1 MLERFLRYPG
11 GKAKALT
18 LSYDDGV
25 EEDIRLIEIMRKN
38 GLKGTFNINSG
49 SFGPEDKSNPTTW
62 THRRLSRSEAAEIYT
77 EDVCEVAC
85 HCTNHAFCEYTDTAT
100 FALQI
105 LEDRK
110 NLEVLFDRQIHGMA
124 YPNGSFNDTVVD
136 ICRLSGIYYSRTC
149 VATHKFNFPEDWLR
163 LPSTCK
169 HTDPMLNELADQF
182 LKMDA
187 HRYGP
192 KLFYL
197 WGHAY
202 EFADDNNWDLIEGF
216 AEKMGGR
223 DDIWY
228 ATNMEL
234 YYTWL
239 DYQRLESSADGSI
252 IHNPSIRS
260 VWIAD
265 RRKNVY
271 EIKPGETV
279 KIP

>member
-1 MLERFLRYPG
+1 MIERFLRYPG
-11 GKAKALT
+11 GRCKALT

-25 EEDIRLIEIMRKN
+25 EEDIRLIEIMRKH

-49 SFGPEDKSNPTTW
+49 MFGPEDRSYPATLK
-62 THRRLSRSEAAEIYT
+62 HRRLSRSEVAEVYT

-85 HCTNHAFCEYTDTAT
+85 HCTKHAFCAYTDTAT
-100 FALQI
+100 FALQV

-110 NLEVLFDRQIHGMA
+110 DLESLFGRQIHGMA
-124 YPNGSFNDTVVD
+124 YPYGSFNDTVVD

-149 VATHKFNFPEDWLR
+149 IETHKFNFPTDWLR
-163 LPSTCK
+163 LPATCRHK
-169 HTDPMLNELADQF
+169 DPMLNELADQF

-187 HRYGP
+187 SRYGP

-197 WGHAY
+197 WGHTY
-202 EFADDNNWDLIEGF
+202 EFSDDNNWDVIESF

-228 ATNMEL
+228 ATNIEL

-265 RRKNVY
+265 KRKNVY
-271 EIKPGETV
+271 EIKPGETI
-279 KIP
+279 IP

>member
-1 MLERFLRYPG
+1 MIERFLRYPG
-11 GKAKALT
+11 GKCKALT

-25 EEDIRLIEIMRKN
+25 EEDIRLIEIMRKH
-38 GLKGTFNINSG
+38 GLKGTFNINSEM
-49 SFGPEDKSNPTTW
+49 FGPEDRSYPATLK
-62 THRRLSRSEAAEIYT
+62 HRRLSRSEVAEVYT

-85 HCTNHAFCEYTDTAT
+85 HCTKHAFCAYTDTAT
-100 FALQI
+100 FALQV

-110 NLEVLFDRQIHGMA
+110 DLESLFGRQIHGMA
-124 YPNGSFNDTVVD
+124 YPYGSFNDTVVD

-149 VATHKFNFPEDWLR
+149 IETHKFNFPTDWLR
-163 LPSTCK
+163 LPATCRHK
-169 HTDPMLNELADQF
+169 DPMLNELADQF

-187 HRYGP
+187 SRYGP

-197 WGHAY
+197 WGHTY
-202 EFADDNNWDLIEGF
+202 EFSDDNNWDVIESF

-228 ATNMEL
+228 ATNIEL

-265 RRKNVY
+265 KRKNVY
-271 EIKPGETV
+271 EIKPGETII
-279 KIP
+279 IP